1 MAVEKNNEGCRLSDD
16 LNTSSFIDADDFPS
30 KALTI
35 QTRILHFF
43 LVSILK
49 GTLLEAEIHIYFP
62 HFVYH
67 KKITFWLY
75 LWDPLI
81 LDQCIYYFCIS
92 VLQMKLLIIFNTWNC
107 TQLIRFKIH
116 DNSLASFEL
125 LKAEIW
131 YISAWKEYIYTQVN
145 VKVLFSLYCTI
156 HVLLSPF

>member
-1 MAVEKNNEGCRLSDD
+1 MSIIRWFKHLQFYWCWRF
-16 LNTSSFIDADDFPS
+16 SFQSTVYF
-30 KALTI
+30 TI

-43 LVSILK
+43 LISILK
-49 GTLLEAEIHIYFP
+49 GTLLEVEIHIYFP

-92 VLQMKLLIIFNTWNC
+92 VLQMKLIIIFNTWNC
-107 TQLIRFKIH
+107 TQLIRLKIH

>member
-1 MAVEKNNEGCRLSDD
+1 MSIIRWFKHLQFYWCWRF
-16 LNTSSFIDADDFPS
+16 SFQSTVYF
-30 KALTI
+30 TI
-35 QTRILHFF
+35 QTRILYFF

-75 LWDPLI
+75 LWNPLI

-92 VLQMKLLIIFNTWNC
+92 MLQMKLLIIFNNC
-107 TQLIRFKIH
+107 TQMIGLKIH

-131 YISAWKEYIYTQVN
+131 YISAWKEYIYIRKLTLKFFFLSIVQYMYFFH
-145 VKVLFSLYCTI
+145 LFR
-156 HVLLSPF
+156 

>member
-1 MAVEKNNEGCRLSDD
+1 M
-16 LNTSSFIDADDFPS
+16 
-30 KALTI
+30 LTI
-35 QTRILHFF
+35 FLPKHCLFYNSNEDFTFF
-43 LVSILK
+43 LNIYFKRNSFGSRDLF
-49 GTLLEAEIHIYFP
+49 IYFP

-107 TQLIRFKIH
+107 TQLMRLKIH